1 MMLLFIVTP
10 VYHSDIMAPV
20 VFETYYIIYWHAG
33 TGSYS
38 GGVASGDYKTASC
51 QNNKAVPLSSSHV

>member
-1 MMLLFIVTP
+1 MMLLFIVAP

-20 VFETYYIIYWHAG
+20 VYETYYIIYWHAG
-33 TGSYS
+33 AGSYG

-51 QNNKAVPLSSSHV
+51 